1 MQTASGL
8 PIRKRIRLRDF
19 DYAGVHTYHVTINAF
34 EKRCLFGT
42 CDGESV
48 VLNDLGLLVQSSW
61 CDTATI
67 RSAVVLDE
75 FIVMPNHMHALICI
89 TSQTE
94 QKPQPT
100 KRVLGRVIGGFKSQV
115 TGDWR
120 DRIGDQA
127 FEVWQ
132 IRFHDHVVRKN
143 EDLDRIRAY
152 IHNNPARW
160 RREGA

>member
-8 PIRKRIRLRDF
+8 PIRKRIRLRNF
-19 DYAGVHTYHVTINAF
+19 DYGGVHTYYVTINAF
-34 EKRCLFGT
+34 EKQCLFGT
-42 CDGESV
+42 CDGENV

-61 CDTATI
+61 RDTATI
-67 RSAVVLDE
+67 RPDVILDE
-75 FIVMPNHMHALICI
+75 FIVMPNHMHALICL
-89 TSQTE
+89 TSKTE
-94 QKPQPT
+94 QKPKPM

-120 DRIGDQA
+120 ERICDQA
-127 FEVWQ
+127 FEIWQ

-160 RREGA
+160 RPS